1 MENSFNTE
9 NNFKRENKERV
20 LNNVRRLIGG
30 FLPMRLFKDR
40 KGESFTVLRDEG
52 ILNFFVSKYT
62 SEENPSLRMVYV
74 KERDLRTYTSAYMP
88 SLERYFSEEELLI
101 IDVTNEG
108 ISEEERFDILEGE
121 NIEKNRVVMIR
132 DTQFEYE
139 EDMYDEYYFFLIDSD
154 SYILNK

>member
-9 NNFKRENKERV
+9 NNLRKESKERL
-20 LNNVRRLIGG
+20 LNNVKRLIGG
-30 FLPMRLFKDR
+30 DLPNRIVRNK
-40 KGESFTVLRDEG
+40 KGESFTVLRKEG

-62 SEENPSLRMVYV
+62 SEKNPSLRMVYV
-74 KERDLRTYTSAYMP
+74 KELDLRTYTSAYIP
-88 SLERYFSEEELLI
+88 SLGRYFSEEELLI

-139 EDMYDEYYFFLIDSD
+139 EDMYDEYYFFLIDLDSD
-154 SYILNK
+154 TFNK